1 MWDIRVNSASRYRT
15 LGSLTD
21 EVTST
26 QLLKTAT
33 TQTHTRALTLC
44 APLITVTQPLSTT
57 ICISFVPFCQASCSS
72 STPCGVTQRENSI
85 CQVLQ
90 FKKFLWNC
98 QDISIFHD
106 QVRCNLSVSFIPKCN
121 NSHSFYK
128 TISNESF
135 YSATYAW
142 SSSQLPQ
149 KDPQN

>member
-1 MWDIRVNSASRYRT
+1 MRHTGELGEASRYRT
-15 LGSLTD
+15 LSSLTD

-72 STPCGVTQRENSI
+72 FAPCGVTQRENSI

-90 FKKFLWNC
+90 FKKFSLNC
-98 QDISIFHD
+98 QDISIYHD
-106 QVRCNLSVSFIPKCN
+106 QVRCNLSVSVIPKCN
-121 NSHSFYK
+121 NSHSFHK
-128 TISNESF
+128 TIHNESF
-135 YSATYAW
+135 YGAAYSW
-142 SSSQLPQ
+142 SSS
-149 KDPQN
+149 

>member
-1 MWDIRVNSASRYRT
+1 MNSASRYRT
-15 LGSLTD
+15 LSSLTD

-72 STPCGVTQRENSI
+72 FAPCGVTQRENSI

-90 FKKFLWNC
+90 LKKFLLIC
-98 QDISIFHD
+98 QDISIYHD
-106 QVRCNLSVSFIPKCN
+106 QVRCNLPVSFIPKCN

-128 TISNESF
+128 TKLNEFFLRCCNS
-135 YSATYAW
+135 W
-142 SSSQLPQ
+142 SST
-149 KDPQN
+149 